1 MKKEEVKEIPVY
13 VFMGF
18 LGSGKTQFAKDTLIK
33 QNFTEGQKTLL
44 LVCEDGE
51 EEYDAEEL
59 KKKNIFLEFITDET
73 LTTDYLLEL
82 SRKYQPENVMIEYNG
97 MWELDKI
104 FQIRVPKGWTVVQII
119 SFVDATTFDV
129 YVTNMK
135 KVMMDQLRN
144 ADMVI
149 YDFVKMNSA
158 EIESL
163 SADSALLN
171 QGEPKLEQSN
181 YLKGWD
187 FFLHDFDN
195 RGYVWRVL
203 FNKRFIENSH
213 LHFIPGITSQ
223 DIPFMVDSLLINGT
237 VVKVPLISI
246 IYRQRPDSIVYNPN
260 KKRVMDLTVAMKD
273 LWVKKKNNSYP
284 IEIRRRL
291 TDALYHIFNNFQWR
305 IILNKDVYA
314 ERHDIIRDLRDA
326 IPDLKFGNSIQQL
339 FTTCLFRLMPYRF
352 FEMRKLFN
360 DIIWK
365 YKKLRRFPKR

>member
-1 MKKEEVKEIPVY
+1 MVERFIRSCIESVYSQGLDEADFEVILVNDGTLDNSIEKIEDILAQHQNVTIINQENQGLS
-13 VFMGF
+13 VARNNGMR
-18 LGSGKTQFAKDTLIK
+18 LASGKYILHLDSDDLLIRNHLK
-33 QNFTEGQKTLL
+33 SLL
-44 LVCEDGE
+44 HI
-51 EEYDAEEL
+51 A
-59 KKKNIFLEFITDET
+59 LE
-73 LTTDYLLEL
+73 
-82 SRKYQPENVMIEYNG
+82 S
-97 MWELDKI
+97 
-104 FQIRVPKGWTVVQII
+104 
-119 SFVDATTFDV
+119 
-129 YVTNMK
+129 
-135 KVMMDQLRN
+135 N

-163 SADSALLN
+163 STDSVLLN

-223 DIPFMVDSLLINGT
+223 DIPFMVDSLLINGI

-273 LWVKKKNNSYP
+273 LWAKKKNNSYP

-305 IILNKDVYA
+305 IILNKDVYV

-326 IPDLKFGNSIQQL
+326 IPDLKFDNNIQQL

-352 FEMRKLFN
+352 FEMRKLLN

-365 YKKLRRFPKR
+365 YKKLRRFPEK